1 MECCTKADVRY
12 RGHHLLNRHLRH
24 LAGVIIHNR
33 LLRRKSHLHTS
44 DTRKPLQGFLDQERS
59 TGSGHAL
66 DSQDD

>member
-1 MECCTKADVRY
+1 MECCTKADVCNRS
-12 RGHHLLNRHLRH
+12 HHLLNRH

-33 LLRRKSHLHTS
+33 LLRRKAHRRTS